1 MKMSTRYINWKT
13 WYTYRSL
20 RRLRSAACENANQLR
35 STELPHREL
44 HPGHYCTL
52 SSGSPPRGTT
62 STLHSRRPI
71 ISYRTKSSDT
81 SGPYREGPMSSAQTF
96 APDRFRSK
104 SKLGYFC
111 LWVNAAQTT
120 LFAPQKTSIFSPN
133 SLGIPYRKLSLGGPF
148 CNGPKTL
155 EISKTADN
163 KNIPI

>member
-1 MKMSTRYINWKT
+1 MYLQCMCINT
-13 WYTYRSL
+13 HMRAL
-20 RRLRSAACENANQLR
+20 A
-35 STELPHREL
+35 
-44 HPGHYCTL
+44 
-52 SSGSPPRGTT
+52 
-62 STLHSRRPI
+62 HSHQAQA
-71 ISYRTKSSDT
+71 
-81 SGPYREGPMSSAQTF
+81 GPYSRHPSYTHHAVVQKPVFGPKWPILQDFGEFFRGEGPMSSAQTF

-120 LFAPQKTSIFSPN
+120 LFAPPKTSIFSPN